1 MRKLGS
7 VQQGVYDMLKRQGRW
22 HPNAGW
28 LWDTPSNTRRLMDSL
43 VRAGYARWFDDHGQ
57 RVVLPVDPKAAVKSA
72 VVLSDGRVVDGGDV
86 PTMLGLQWG
95 ILLKL
100 SKALAKQGHGEG
112 SAAQKAIADANMLG
126 LEVAERWEEL

>member
-1 MRKLGS
+1 MRKLGK
-7 VQQGVYDMLKRQGRW
+7 VQRDVYNSLKSHGQW
-22 HPNAGW
+22 HPRCGW

-43 VRAGYARWFDDHGQ
+43 VRAGYARVVDDNGQ
-57 RVVLPVDPKAAVKSA
+57 RVYRPADPKAPVKSA

-86 PTMLGLQWG
+86 STMLGLQWG

-112 SAAQKAIADANMLG
+112 SATQKMIADANMLG